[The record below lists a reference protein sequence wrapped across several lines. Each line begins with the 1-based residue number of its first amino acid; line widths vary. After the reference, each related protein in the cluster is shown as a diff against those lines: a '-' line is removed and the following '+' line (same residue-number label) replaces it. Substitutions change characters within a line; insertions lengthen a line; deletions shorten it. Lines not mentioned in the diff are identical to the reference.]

1 MPVLSFVDKFK
12 LQVCDKVCR
21 LCKTVTETD
30 PNPVFCSVVYANE
43 PSRFMRAVT
52 FMLAVRKSNPAKYY
66 NFVTFPGFCGLFC
79 NSDVCPQKSNR
90 CKDTRQ
96 VIACYSTFCEQMNS
110 PAQTNT
116 ITSINNSFSGIPV
129 TNIGAEYKIVE
140 NVIYLNINKRD
151 RRDLKKTARSIRK
164 ALGKSV
170 MDSSEKSK
178 AKEKKEKKQKK
189 EVITGIFYNDND
201 PQWVEIIERILGVNL
216 KTNDTKINNR
226 QPINI
231 EGNSS

>member
-1 MPVLSFVDKFK
+1 
-12 LQVCDKVCR
+12 
-21 LCKTVTETD
+21 
-30 PNPVFCSVVYANE
+30 
-43 PSRFMRAVT
+43 
-52 FMLAVRKSNPAKYY
+52 
-66 NFVTFPGFCGLFC
+66 
-79 NSDVCPQKSNR
+79 
-90 CKDTRQ
+90 
-96 VIACYSTFCEQMNS
+96 MNS